1 MAKKRKD
8 DFAREEPRA
17 AAEYYKLKTQ
27 AVDDLVN
34 ATQENS
40 PPVSERELRK
50 YTSGPRIHLT
60 EWVKITLIKAWFSG
74 MVCFFFLWGLGTY
87 VPSQLD
93 LLFIVGIALGFVTDL
108 MVNPIFRYYAK
119 TPGGNDR
126 WMMFPK
132 KGFVSLPLNV
142 LYAFLLLFLVVTTYS
157 VINAAVLAVTK
168 AQDTIPLGV
177 GPILFGLFA
186 TGWDMLLL
194 GAKRLAGRIVG
205 DARKNAGRPRS
216 SRRI

>member
-1 MAKKRKD
+1 MARKD
-8 DFAREEPRA
+8 KNREIREEPRA
-17 AAEYYKLKTQ
+17 AADYYKLKTQ

-34 ATQENS
+34 ADKDNS
-40 PPVSERELRK
+40 PPVSEAELRK
-50 YTSGPRIHLT
+50 YVSGPKIKLA
-60 EWVKITLIKAWFSG
+60 EWLKITLIKAWFAG

-87 VPSQLD
+87 VQNQLD

-108 MVNPIFRYYAK
+108 LVCPIFRYYAK

-132 KGFVSLPLNV
+132 KGFISLPLNV
-142 LYAFLLLFLVVTTYS
+142 LYAFLLLFLVVTTYNM
-157 VINAAVLAVTK
+157 INAAILAVTK

-177 GPILFGLFA
+177 EPILFGLFT

-194 GAKRLAGRIVG
+194 WFKRLAGQIVR
-205 DARKNAGRPRS
+205 DAKNNAENAKKS
-216 SRRI
+216 T